1 MLEAAAARFPNSND
15 LLTASMGGSN
25 KKKNFKE
32 IQLQLPQYKTLES
45 GSMTYFVSFSFP
57 FPMWD
62 MFRDLQQMSEIVDI
76 CIYVDL

>member
-1 MLEAAAARFPNSND
+1 M
-15 LLTASMGGSN
+15 
-25 KKKNFKE
+25 
-32 IQLQLPQYKTLES
+32 PQYKTLES